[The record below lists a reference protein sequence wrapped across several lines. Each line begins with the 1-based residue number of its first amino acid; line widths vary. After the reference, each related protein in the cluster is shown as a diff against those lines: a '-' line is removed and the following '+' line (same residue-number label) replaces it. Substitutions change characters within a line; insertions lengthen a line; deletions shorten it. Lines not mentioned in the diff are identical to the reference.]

1 TLPLPNSKTH
11 THPGHNSS
19 TSSFTITNEAKLRFS
34 VEYNNSI
41 GAFLVGTYCAM
52 SFPYSKKNRKGYV
65 AFLFLFFL
73 FYFIA
78 ISPVSR

>member
-1 TLPLPNSKTH
+1 MLDISEH
-11 THPGHNSS
+11 GF
-19 TSSFTITNEAKLRFS
+19 SFSVWLLNEAKLRFS